1 MYWRWSSERP
11 TALEVPTEVSKMI
24 KTFWDVTPCSLT
36 FIDFSEDHFASLFN
50 TEDAYLPIYK
60 TSLPKN
66 PQSYD

>member
-1 MYWRWSSERP
+1 
-11 TALEVPTEVSKMI
+11 MI

-36 FIDFSEDHFASLFN
+36 YIDFSEDHFASLFN